1 MNSLL
6 NIQPLK
12 SSTDTQQLANLIG
25 SSQSFVVNQCALANP
40 QKSPLVVVVND
51 TPSAIKLHQELDYF
65 AENKFDVKLF
75 PDWET
80 LPYDHFSPHQDIIST
95 RIETLS
101 QLPKMKEGILIVPI
115 TTLLLRLAPP
125 SYLKQHTLL
134 VKTGQKLELQV
145 LRDELQEAGYYSVE
159 QVREHGEFCAR
170 GSLLDIYPM
179 ASDTPYRIDFFDD
192 EVDSIRPFDVETQR
206 SLPTIKQIQL
216 LPAHEF
222 ATDKQAISNFKSAY
236 SEKFPAKVC
245 TGPDS
250 IYQQISQFNL
260 PAGIEYYLPL
270 FFKETATLFDYFPE
284 QTRLCIIGDINKSI
298 NDFWQTIEHRHE
310 ERGVDLLRPLLQP
323 IELYLRQE
331 QCFQRLNT
339 FPKYQLQQ
347 ASFALPKAG
356 KANLPLATLPDI
368 KIHHKEKNPLANISE
383 FIENFEGKI
392 LLSAESAGRKEAL
405 LELLSPLKL
414 SIKSV
419 DSVSECQHAKGNVFI
434 TVSRVEKSFLIIES
448 QFAFITET
456 ELLGSK
462 ITQRRTQNKEHQ
474 SEGEGSSEHIVRNL
488 AELKVGQPVVH
499 IDHGVA
505 RYLGLQTIEVSGSV
519 NEFVTL
525 EYLRGDKLYVPVTSL
540 HLIGRYSGSDVDTAP
555 ISKLGNDTWAKAK
568 KRAAE
573 KVRDVAA
580 ELLEIYAQRAAKK
593 GFRYQFNKTN
603 YAAFSGDFPFEE
615 THDQALSINA
625 VISDMCSSQPMDRL
639 VCGDVGFGKTE
650 VAMRAAFMATDNA
663 RQVAL
668 LVPTTLLAQQHFEN
682 FRDRFANW
690 PIRIEV
696 LSRFKTAKEQ
706 KLILAEAA
714 EGKIDI
720 LIGTHKLLSDGIKFA
735 DLGLLIID
743 EEHRFG
749 VRQKEKIKR
758 LRAQID
764 ILTLTATPIPRT
776 LNMSMNGMRD
786 LSIIASP
793 PAKRLAVKT
802 FVEQRSDQTITD
814 AITREIMRGGQVYF
828 LHNNVDTI
836 EKAAADLQV
845 LLPQARIA
853 TAHGQMNEHQ
863 LERIMSDFYH
873 QRQNVL
879 VCTTIIETGI
889 DVPTANTIIIN
900 RADHL
905 GLAQLHQLR
914 GRVGRSH
921 HQAYAYLLTPTPKLM
936 TADAK
941 KRLQAI
947 GSLDTLGAGFTL
959 ATHDLEIRGAGELL
973 GDEQSGQIT
982 SIGFNLYMDMLNQA
996 VDALRNGQEPSLE
1009 HLLATQAE
1017 VELRIPALI
1026 PDDYIPDVNMRLSL
1040 YKRIANSKNN
1050 NELSEIQ
1057 VELIDRFGLLPD
1069 SAKNLI
1075 SVTSIKQRCSK
1086 LGIARIEAH
1095 ALGGAITLT
1104 EHAKV
1109 DPMYLV
1115 SLLQTQPK
1123 VFKLDGPSKLKFTI
1137 ELENSAERLNWLK
1150 QLLDSFKLHL
1160 IK

>member
-6 NIQPLK
+6 NIEPLK
-12 SSTDTQQLANLIG
+12 SATDKLQLANLVG

-40 QKSPLVVVVND
+40 QKSPLVVIVND
-51 TPSAIKLHQELDYF
+51 TPSAIKLHQELLFF
-65 AENKFDVKLF
+65 AEDKFEVSLF

-95 RIETLS
+95 RIETLYR
-101 QLPKMKEGILIVPI
+101 LPSMKDGILIVPI

-125 SYLKQHTLL
+125 SYLKQHTLV
-134 VKTGQKLELQV
+134 VKTGQTLELQK
-145 LRDELQEAGYYSVE
+145 LREQLQEAGYYSVD

-192 EVDSIRPFDVETQR
+192 EVDSIRPFDTETQR
-206 SLPTIKQIQL
+206 SEPTIKQIKM

-222 ATDKQAISNFKSAY
+222 ATDKQAISHFKSAY
-236 SEKFPAKVC
+236 SEKFKAKVS
-245 TGPDS
+245 TGSDS
-250 IYQQISQFNL
+250 IYQQISQTNL

-270 FFKETATLFDYFPE
+270 FFDETATLFDYFPE
-284 QTRLCIIGDINKSI
+284 QTRLCVIGDINTAVD
-298 NDFWQTIEHRHE
+298 DFWKTIVHRYE

-323 IELYLRQE
+323 LELYLRQE
-331 QCFQRLNT
+331 QCFKRIND

-347 ASFALPKAG
+347 TSFAQPKAG
-356 KANLPLATLPDI
+356 KINLPLTTLPDI
-368 KIHHKEKNPLANISE
+368 KIHHKDKDPLANIAA
-383 FIENFEGKI
+383 FIDDFDGKI
-392 LLSAESAGRKEAL
+392 LLSVESAGRKEAL
-405 LELLSPLKL
+405 LELLAPLKL
-414 SIKSV
+414 KIKSV
-419 DSVSECQHAKGNVFI
+419 DNVSQCNKQKHKVSI
-434 TVSRVEKSFLIIES
+434 TVSRVEQSFLIIDT

-456 ELLGSK
+456 ELLGNK
-462 ITQRRTQNKEHQ
+462 ITQRRRQNTEDQ
-474 SEGEGSSEHIVRNL
+474 GEENSEHIVRNL

-505 RYLGLQTIEVSGSV
+505 KYLGLQTIEVSGSI

-540 HLIGRYSGSDVDTAP
+540 HLIGRYSGSDVETAP

-593 GFRYQFNKTN
+593 GYKYQFNKAN
-603 YAAFSGDFPFEE
+603 YASFSNDFPFEE
-615 THDQALSINA
+615 THDQAVSINS

-690 PIRIEV
+690 PVRVEV

-706 KLILAEAA
+706 KHILQEAA
-714 EGKIDI
+714 DGKIDI
-720 LIGTHKLLSDGIKFA
+720 LIGTHKLLSDNIKFS

-802 FVEQRSDQTITD
+802 FVEQRTDQTVTD

-828 LHNNVDTI
+828 LHNTVDTI
-836 EKAAADLQV
+836 EKAAADLQL

-853 TAHGQMNEHQ
+853 TAHGQMNEQQ
-863 LERIMSDFYH
+863 LERVMSDFYH

-889 DVPTANTIIIN
+889 DIPTANTIIIN

-921 HQAYAYLLTPTPKLM
+921 HQAYAYLLTPSPKLM
-936 TADAK
+936 TKDAK
-941 KRLQAI
+941 KRLDAI
-947 GSLDTLGAGFTL
+947 SSLNTLGAGFTL

-982 SIGFNLYMDMLNQA
+982 SIGFNLYMDMLNEA
-996 VDALRNGQEPSLE
+996 VDALRNGQEPSLDR
-1009 HLLATQAE
+1009 LLATQAE

-1050 NELSEIQ
+1050 NELNEIQ

-1069 SAKNLI
+1069 PAKNLVA
-1075 SVTSIKQRCSK
+1075 VTAIKQRCSK

-1095 ALGGAITLT
+1095 ALGGAVTFT
-1104 EHAKV
+1104 EHSKV
-1109 DPMYLV
+1109 EPMFLV
-1115 SLLQTQPK
+1115 SLLQKQSNT
-1123 VFKLDGPSKLKFTI
+1123 FKLDGPSKLKFTKA
-1137 ELENSAERLNWLK
+1137 LENSAERLNWLK
-1150 QLLDSFKLHL
+1150 QLLDSFKSNL

>member
-1 MNSLL
+1 MNNLL
-6 NIQPLK
+6 NINPLK

-25 SSQSFVVNQCALANP
+25 SSQSFVINQCALTDA
-40 QKSPLVVVVND
+40 QQSPLIVIVDD
-51 TPSAIKLHQELDYF
+51 TPSAIKLHQELLF
-65 AENKFDVKLF
+65 FVENKVEVKLF

-95 RIETLS
+95 RIETLY
-101 QLPKMKEGILIVPI
+101 QLPSMQAGILIVPV

-125 SYLKQHTLL
+125 RYLKQHTLL
-134 VKTGQKLELQV
+134 VKTGQKLELQQ
-145 LRDELQEAGYYSVE
+145 LREQLQESGYYAVD
-159 QVREHGEFCAR
+159 QVQEHGEFCAR
-170 GSLLDIYPM
+170 GSLLDIFPM
-179 ASDTPYRIDFFDD
+179 ASDTPFRIDFFDD
-192 EVDSIRPFDVETQR
+192 EVDSIRPFDTETQR
-206 SLPTIKQIQL
+206 SLPTIKQIKM

-222 ATDKQAISNFKSAY
+222 ATDKQAIEQFKAAY
-236 SEKFPAKVC
+236 SAKFPAKIC
-245 TGPDS
+245 TGADS
-250 IYQQISQFNL
+250 IYQQISQVNL

-270 FFKETATLFDYFPE
+270 FFKETATLFDYFPDNS
-284 QTRLCIIGDINKSI
+284 RLCIVGDINTAM
-298 NDFWQTIEHRHE
+298 DHFWNTLEHRYE
-310 ERGVDLLRPLLQP
+310 ERGVDLLRPLLSP

-331 QCFQRLNT
+331 QCFNRLKQ

-347 ASFALPKAG
+347 TAFASPKAG
-356 KANLPLATLPDI
+356 KVNLPFTNLPDI
-368 KIHHKEKNPLANISE
+368 KVHHKAKAPLENLAR
-383 FIENFEGKI
+383 FIEEFDGKI
-392 LLSAESAGRKEAL
+392 VLSAESAGRKEAL
-405 LELLSPLKL
+405 LDLLGPLKL

-419 DSVSECQHAKGNVFI
+419 NFLSECVDSEARIFI
-434 TVSRVEKSFLIIES
+434 TVSRVENSFLLIES
-448 QFAFITET
+448 NFAFITET
-456 ELLGSK
+456 ELLGNK
-462 ITQRRTQNKEHQ
+462 ITQRRQQNKENTDETH
-474 SEGEGSSEHIVRNL
+474 SEHIVRNL

-499 IDHGVA
+499 INHGIA
-505 RYLGLQTIEVSGSV
+505 RYLGLQTIEVAGTVS
-519 NEFVTL
+519 EFVTL

-540 HLIGRYSGSDVDTAP
+540 HFISRYSGNDVETAP
-555 ISKLGNDTWAKAK
+555 ISKLGNDTWEKAK

-593 GFRYQFNKTN
+593 GFKYQLNHEN
-603 YAAFSGDFPFEE
+603 YTAFSNDFPFEE

-663 RQVAL
+663 CQVAL

-714 EGKIDI
+714 EGKVDI
-720 LIGTHKLLSDGIKFA
+720 LIGTHKLLNDSIKFA

-802 FVEQRSDQTITD
+802 FVEQRSDQTISD

-828 LHNNVDTI
+828 LHNNVETI
-836 EKAAADLQV
+836 EKAAADLQT

-853 TAHGQMNEHQ
+853 TAHGQMNEQQ
-863 LERIMSDFYH
+863 LERVMSDFYH

-889 DVPTANTIIIN
+889 DIPTANTIIIN

-921 HQAYAYLLTPTPKLM
+921 HQAYAYLLTPSPKLM
-936 TADAK
+936 TKDAQ

-996 VDALRNGQEPSLE
+996 VNALRNGQEPSLD

-1017 VELRIPALI
+1017 VELRIPSLI
-1026 PDDYIPDVNMRLSL
+1026 PEDYIPDVNMRLSL

-1050 NELSEIQ
+1050 NDLKEIQ

-1069 SAKNLI
+1069 STKNLI
-1075 SVTSIKQRCSK
+1075 EVTRIKQRCSS
-1086 LGIARIEAH
+1086 LGIAKIEAH
-1095 ALGGAITLT
+1095 ALGGAVTLT
-1104 EHAKV
+1104 EHSKV

-1115 SLLQTQPK
+1115 SLLQSQPK
-1123 VFKLDGPSKLKFTI
+1123 TFKLDGPSKLKFTI
-1137 ELENSAERLNWLK
+1137 DLENSAERLNWLK

-1160 IK
+1160 AK